1 MIWLGISIGA
11 LIGLAIAGALLC
23 WTSASIE
30 RDFRADKRGPHDL

>member
-11 LIGLAIAGALLC
+11 LIGSAIAGALLC

-30 RDFRADKRGPHDL
+30 RDFR